1 MLEFYVVEVK
11 SEEVFD
17 FYVGEAEVWLGVY
30 VGYSKGGYCCAYSEE
45 LPEGGARSC
54 ASVVC
59 AVQQALTCGE
69 ASLKLQG
76 EVLVLC

>member
-1 MLEFYVVEVK
+1 MVK
-11 SEEVFD
+11 C
-17 FYVGEAEVWLGVY
+17 W
-30 VGYSKGGYCCAYSEE
+30 CCAYSEE

-69 ASLKLQG
+69 ASLELQG